1 MATRSSAARR
11 APVAM
16 KPTPAFRAGI
26 ATRTRVLGREYVERS
41 IAAADA
47 LTAPFQQIATEFA
60 WGTVWQRPGLSL
72 RERCMATV
80 SMCIALNRPEELRIH
95 VRGAL
100 NVGVTE
106 EEIGELILHGF
117 LYCGGPASLDAYRI
131 AREVFAEQRPPKAG
145 KAGKPRKARSP
156 RKG

>member
-1 MATRSSAARR
+1 MPTRSSARKR

-16 KPTPAFRAGI
+16 KRTPAFRAGI
-26 ATRTRVLGREYVERS
+26 ATRTRVLGRDYVERS
-41 IAAADA
+41 LAAADS

-60 WGTVWQRPGLSL
+60 WGTVWQRPGLTL

-95 VRGAL
+95 IRGAL

-106 EEIGELILHGF
+106 QAIGELILHGF

-131 AREVFAEQRPPKAG
+131 AREVFSEPR
-145 KAGKPRKARSP
+145 PRKARSA
-156 RKG
+156 RRG